1 MVRIE
6 YLGAT
11 YAETEQ
17 RVQRNLNQVVVFFK
31 TTQSFLLSSI
41 CTTRSETENLIN

>member
-1 MVRIE
+1 MVGIE

-17 RVQRNLNQVVVFFK
+17 RVQRNLNQVVVFLNYPILSFK
-31 TTQSFLLSSI
+31 QHLY
-41 CTTRSETENLIN
+41 NPV